1 MVWRNIKG
9 KAGKLGY
16 GRNMG
21 FIYSNLVEDI
31 EEGRIDYVK
40 IPLDGGTF
48 NMFGIDSSI
57 VAILEIKPLESQLDN
72 LYLKLVED
80 LADLNGDYNSANLY
94 IGGESPNQIVPKY
107 SEDGYEV
114 EGYELKR
121 MLDLNTAAEFVY
133 ENSHEI
139 VYESELVERLKE
151 DNPFMRLLA
160 TKYKTPSKK
169 EGEIDQTFSLGMD
182 SDLLEMRVIAKSFID
197 NGKNLLMNDGMDG
210 YINELDLYVD
220 SEAIMEL
227 RETPLNSGR
236 RFLKRVTEPVT
247 DYLYGF

>member
-1 MVWRNIKG
+1 MVWRNVKD

-16 GRNMG
+16 GGNIG

-31 EEGRIDYVK
+31 EKGMVDYVK
-40 IPLDGGTF
+40 IPINDGTF
-48 NMFGIDSSI
+48 NMFGIGSDI
-57 VAILEIKPLESQLDN
+57 TAILKIKPTESQLDN
-72 LYLKLVED
+72 IYSQLPED
-80 LADLNGDYNSANLY
+80 LADLNGDYNGATLY
-94 IGGESPNQIVPKY
+94 IGREDVKQIIPKY

-114 EGYELKR
+114 EEYEIKGI
-121 MLDLNTAAEFVY
+121 LDSDNSSEFVY
-133 ENSHEI
+133 ET
-139 VYESELVERLKE
+139 ELVERLKE
-151 DNPFMRLLA
+151 NTPFMRLLA

-236 RFLKRVTEPVT
+236 RFLKRVTEPVI